1 MDNEVDTL
9 TTITASVKVDT
20 ITTPADK
27 AEGDHHGAVEAPTA
41 PPGPQIINGVK
52 VYPTSYIPVKAVLH
66 FPKKSLIAME
76 LEHIEG
82 IHIAF
87 FLGLTVFLFIGMWKR
102 PNLR

>member
-1 MDNEVDTL
+1 MDDNTEL
-9 TTITASVKVDT
+9 ATIA
-20 ITTPADK
+20 TPAKVETIASPVK
-27 AEGDHHGAVEAPTA
+27 AEGDHHAVEAPVA
-41 PPGPQIINGVK
+41 PPEPQIINGVK

-66 FPKKSLIAME
+66 FPKKTLIAME

-102 PNLR
+102 PDLR

>member
-9 TTITASVKVDT
+9 TTPVKVDT
-20 ITTPADK
+20 IASPVK
-27 AEGDHHGAVEAPTA
+27 AEGDHHGAAEAPIA

-87 FLGLTVFLFIGMWKR
+87 FLGLTVFLFVGMWKR